1 MGRPPKITDE
11 QILQGARS
19 VFLARGPA
27 VATAEIADS
36 LGVSQATL
44 FNRFGSKR
52 ALLVEALRPREDGAL
67 LALLARDPD
76 DRPVPVQLEDI
87 GLAIAAQCARV
98 DPAVTMLRAAGVQRN
113 DLFPPGTRSPLNVVR
128 HALQGWLE
136 RARDAGLVSVEDAST
151 TAAIFLG
158 ALHRRPFDRPVDGH
172 RLAGGRAHVSAV
184 VHALWLGLCP
194 RSVAK

>member
-52 ALLVEALRPREDGAL
+52 ALLIEALRPRENDTL
-67 LALLARDPD
+67 LAMLDRDPD
-76 DRPVPVQLEDI
+76 DRPVPIQLEEI

-98 DPAVTMLRAAGVQRN
+98 DPAVTMLRAAGVPRS
-113 DLFPPGTRSPLNVVR
+113 DLFPPGTSSPLNVVR
-128 HALQGWLE
+128 HGLQGWLE
-136 RARDAGLVSVEDAST
+136 RARDAGLIAVKDPAT

-158 ALHRRPFDRPVDGH
+158 ALHHRPFD
-172 RLAGGRAHVSAV
+172 AHKPAEAKGEVAAIV
-184 VHALWLGLCP
+184 QALWLGLCP